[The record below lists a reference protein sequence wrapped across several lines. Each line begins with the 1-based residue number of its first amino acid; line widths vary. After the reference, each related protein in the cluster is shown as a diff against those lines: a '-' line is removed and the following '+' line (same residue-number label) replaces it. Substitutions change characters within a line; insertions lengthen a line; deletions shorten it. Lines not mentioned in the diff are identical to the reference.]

1 MNGMNASTVQDMW
14 NTRPVRRRSGNT
26 VAGVCIGV
34 GERYR
39 VDPTLV
45 KVAFVVATVFGGS
58 GILLYIAAAIAL
70 PAEDESKAHQWH
82 GGPPW
87 ARAGHRSHLRWI
99 PLVIIAVIAM
109 SIIGSPNAWGTSG
122 VLGAVLMAG
131 GWYLLYQRTPVAP
144 AGTSAAELVHGSS
157 ATIGDFSPVGS
168 SSSVDPGAEPRIAA
182 ATEQSGDTVQLT
194 KDVPPTDAPPNW
206 DPLGAARFAWDLP
219 EPTEPVK
226 PPAPRVPRSPV
237 TPIFLGLAVMTGAA
251 TSAASLAGV
260 GWLTPGRIASLVLA
274 VLGTGLVVASLQRR
288 PAGHSGSGLIPL
300 AALGAVAVLATTAFA
315 GPGETFPSGGI
326 GERTWTPPTSSDL
339 RDDYSLTIGS
349 TTLDLR
355 ELNELDKDRTVSI
368 RQGIGEIKVFL
379 PDDIRVRTDCS
390 VTVGDVS
397 CKDGVVNPDAKTPTL
412 TIDAHVNMGNVE
424 MIR

>member
-14 NTRPVRRRSGNT
+14 NTRPVRRRSSNT

-45 KVAFVVATVFGGS
+45 KVAFVVATLFGGS

-70 PAEDESKAHQWH
+70 PADDESKAHQWH

-144 AGTSAAELVHGSS
+144 AGTSAAELAHGGSS
-157 ATIGDFSPVGS
+157 TIGDFSPVGS
-168 SSSVDPGAEPRIAA
+168 SPSVDPGAEPGIAA

-194 KDVPPTDAPPNW
+194 KDVPPADAPPSW

-219 EPTEPVK
+219 EPTEPVQ

-288 PAGHSGSGLIPL
+288 PVGHSGSGLIPL
-300 AALGAVAVLATTAFA
+300 AALGVVAVLATTALA

-355 ELNELDKDRTVSI
+355 ELNGLDKDRTVSI

-412 TIDAHVNMGNVE
+412 TIDAHVNVGDVE

>member
-45 KVAFVVATVFGGS
+45 KVAFVVATLFGGS

-70 PAEDESKAHQWH
+70 PADDESKAHQWH

-144 AGTSAAELVHGSS
+144 AGTSAAELAHGGSS
-157 ATIGDFSPVGS
+157 TIGDFSPVGS
-168 SSSVDPGAEPRIAA
+168 SPSVDRGAEPGIAA

-194 KDVPPTDAPPNW
+194 KDVPPADAPPSW

-219 EPTEPVK
+219 EPTEPAQ

-288 PAGHSGSGLIPL
+288 PVGHSGSGLIPL
-300 AALGAVAVLATTAFA
+300 AALGVVAVLATTALA

-355 ELNELDKDRTVSI
+355 ELNGLDKDRTVSI

-412 TIDAHVNMGNVE
+412 TIDAHVNVGDVE

>member
-1 MNGMNASTVQDMW
+1 MNASTVQDMW

-45 KVAFVVATVFGGS
+45 KVAFVVATLFGGS

-70 PAEDESKAHQWH
+70 PADDESKAHQWH

-144 AGTSAAELVHGSS
+144 AGTSAAELAHGGSS
-157 ATIGDFSPVGS
+157 TIGDFSPVGS
-168 SSSVDPGAEPRIAA
+168 SPSVDRGAEPGIAA

-194 KDVPPTDAPPNW
+194 KDVPPADAPPSW

-219 EPTEPVK
+219 EPTEPVQ

-288 PAGHSGSGLIPL
+288 PVGHSGSGLIPL
-300 AALGAVAVLATTAFA
+300 AALGVVAVLATTALA

-355 ELNELDKDRTVSI
+355 ELNGLDKDRTVSI

-412 TIDAHVNMGNVE
+412 TIDAHVNVGDVE

>member
-45 KVAFVVATVFGGS
+45 KVAFVVATLFGGS

-70 PAEDESKAHQWH
+70 PADDESKAHQWH

-144 AGTSAAELVHGSS
+144 AGTSAAELAHGGSS
-157 ATIGDFSPVGS
+157 TIGDFSPVGS
-168 SSSVDPGAEPRIAA
+168 SPSVDRGAEPGIAA

-194 KDVPPTDAPPNW
+194 KDVPPADAPPSW

-219 EPTEPVK
+219 EPTEPVQ

-288 PAGHSGSGLIPL
+288 PVGHSGSGLIPL
-300 AALGAVAVLATTAFA
+300 AALGVVAVLATTALA

-355 ELNELDKDRTVSI
+355 ELNGLDKDRTVSI

-412 TIDAHVNMGNVE
+412 TIDAHVNVGDVE